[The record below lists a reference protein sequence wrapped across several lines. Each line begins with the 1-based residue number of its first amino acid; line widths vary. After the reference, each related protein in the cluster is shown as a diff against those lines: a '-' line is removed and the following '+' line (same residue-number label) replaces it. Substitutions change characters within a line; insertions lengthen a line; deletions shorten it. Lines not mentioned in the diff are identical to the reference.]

1 MKTPGDRRTW
11 SDDELREAV
20 RSSSSWRA
28 VSRALGLKGTSA
40 GTVRVLKR
48 HAVRLEL
55 DTSHFTGQ
63 RRWSD
68 QQLREAVA
76 AASCWADVLTG
87 IGVIDNGGNRVRIK
101 GYAVRLGLDCTHL
114 KSPHGTATPVEI
126 FDEPVRPE
134 MLRYSAAALAMA
146 WFTLRGCAVALP
158 IEPQEYDLLVTTSK
172 GIQRVQVKSCA
183 SRNGRGY
190 WDVGIGRRPYV
201 LDKSAGKMPYD
212 PDSIDLF
219 FIVLGD
225 GGIYLIPSSVLA
237 GRVSISAESY
247 TPYRVGDASSL
258 LRSGAS
264 VHADAPRR
272 VSAYAREFLGLRSL
286 VDPKGFAFDVYP
298 GRDAVQPLGEPPGS
312 VA

>member
-1 MKTPGDRRTW
+1 MLT
-11 SDDELREAV
+11 
-20 RSSSSWRA
+20 
-28 VSRALGLKGTSA
+28 ALGVNASA
-40 GTVRVLKR
+40 
-48 HAVRLEL
+48 E
-55 DTSHFTGQ
+55 
-63 RRWSD
+63 
-68 QQLREAVA
+68 
-76 AASCWADVLTG
+76 
-87 IGVIDNGGNRVRIK
+87 NRVRAK
-101 GYAVRLGLDCTHL
+101 GDAARLGLDCTHL
-114 KSPHGTATPVEI
+114 QSSQAQTTPTDV

-201 LDKSAGKMPYD
+201 LDKSASKMPYD

-225 GGIYLIPSSVLA
+225 GGIYVIPSAVLA

-247 TPYRVGDASSL
+247 TAYRVGDASSL
-258 LRSGAS
+258 LRSGAPTD
-264 VHADAPRR
+264 ADAPRR
-272 VSAYAREFLGLRSL
+272 VSAYAREFLGIRGL
-286 VDPKGFAFDVYP
+286 VDPQAFAFDVYS
-298 GRDAVQPLGEPPGS
+298 RSQAV
-312 VA
+312 